1 MGVSKWIIVSGS
13 VMLLIIAVT
22 AVLWLWANARYRNIM
37 AEAEAAWADISDR
50 STAVPDI
57 YSPQM
62 VSDLPDIA
70 QRYFNHAI
78 ALRPQSRSP
87 QKTIFV
93 LEAHKT
99 APPYFLINRP
109 PFPAQRTFCKRIPK
123 LEIVHRGC
131 TRGVQQMY
139 A

>member
-1 MGVSKWIIVSGS
+1 
-13 VMLLIIAVT
+13 MLLIIAVT

-78 ALRPQSRSP
+78 R
-87 QKTIFV
+87 FV
-93 LEAHKT
+93 RKADLPK
-99 APPYFLINRP
+99 
-109 PFPAQRTFCKRIPK
+109 KRFSFWK
-123 LEIVHRGC
+123 HTRQHR
-131 TRGVQQMY
+131 RIS
-139 A
+139 